1 MKITQILKRRGRLN
15 EIRFDDGTYILL
27 DRQFFLESGLKEDD
41 DISEERADSLE
52 AESDFLRCKNRAM
65 YYLSGGD
72 YTEKAMSQKLKSAGF
87 HGEFVKKTIA
97 RLKELGLIDDFR
109 FAQRFVERARENNFS
124 EREIKEK
131 AMLKGVPSDVL
142 RDALGENETDEVE
155 RIKALLSGR
164 YAKKL
169 SDSESVEK
177 VIAAL
182 LRKGFNFSDIRTA
195 VRLVMEQ
202 EKKNEL

>member
-41 DISEERADSLE
+41 DISEEKADSLE

-72 YTEKAMSQKLKSAGF
+72 YTEKTMLQKLKAAGF
-87 HGEFVKKTIA
+87 EQEYVYKTVI
-97 RLKELGLIDDFR
+97 RLKELGLINDLR
-109 FAQRFVERARENNFS
+109 FAVRFIERAREKNLS

-131 AMLKGVPSDVL
+131 AMLKGVPGDILREVL
-142 RDALGENETDEVE
+142 DSGETDEVE
-155 RIKALLSGR
+155 RIKALLLGK
-164 YAKKL
+164 YANKL
-169 SDSESVEK
+169 NDEESSEK

-182 LRKGFNFSDIRTA
+182 IRKGFKFSDVRTA
-195 VRLVMEQ
+195 VREIT
-202 EKKNEL
+202 E